1 MARPLVTPG
10 GPLATVFAGLAVGL
24 LRALPRR
31 WLLACARGAGRLA
44 MALGIRRA
52 VTLDNLAR
60 AFPEKP
66 PRELHAIAAGAYTN
80 MAMAAVEGLV
90 STRGPEPSREVTVEN
105 YEVIQAALD
114 RGQGVLVAMAHLGS
128 WEVLGELMA
137 QRGVPLHAVV
147 RPLKGAFNA
156 ILMKAR
162 MDSGLKLIPARGAIR
177 GAVQAL
183 QQGGVVVML
192 VDQVL
197 PNPSAVFVPFFG
209 RLAATSPALSAAA
222 MRSGAPVFAASALRD
237 GDAIRCRI
245 EGPFPVPDSGNRH
258 QDLVDHTA
266 AVTAA
271 IEGFIRRAPEQWLWL
286 HRRWKVAPP
295 EAGPPTQRAGAD
307 PRE

>member
-1 MARPLVTPG
+1 MATWC
-10 GPLATVFAGLAVGL
+10 AGLVVGL

-31 WLLACARGAGRLA
+31 WLLAFARGAGRLA

-66 PRELHAIAAGAYTN
+66 ARELRAIAAGAYTN

-90 STRGPEPSREVTVEN
+90 STGGSDPSREITIEN
-105 YEVIQAALD
+105 YDALQD
-114 RGQGVLVAMAHLGS
+114 AISAGRGVLVAMAHLGS
-128 WEVLGELMA
+128 WELLGEVMA
-137 QRGVPLHAVV
+137 QRGLPLHAVV
-147 RPLKGAFNA
+147 RPLEGAFNA

-162 MDSGLKLIPARGAIR
+162 TDSGLKLIPARGAIR
-177 GAVQAL
+177 GAVRAL

-197 PNPSAVFVPFFG
+197 PAPSAVFVPFFG

-222 MRSGAPVFAASALRD
+222 MRSGAPVFAASAIRD
-237 GDAIRCRI
+237 GGAIRCRI
-245 EGPFPVPDSGNRH
+245 EGPFPVSNSGNRH
-258 QDLVDHTA
+258 QDLVEHTA

-271 IEGFIRRAPEQWLWL
+271 IERFIRRAPDQWLWL

-295 EAGPPTQRAGAD
+295 TQRESAGG
-307 PRE
+307 RQ